1 MEEFQVMLGV
11 GLLLQL
17 QPGLPLAVA
26 VEGLGQL
33 KQEQGM
39 ELGQRQ
45 PVLGLVRGQLG
56 LELEQG

>member
-17 QPGLPLAVA
+17 QPGLPPAVA
-26 VEGLGQL
+26 VEGLEQL
-33 KQEQGM
+33 KQEQEM
-39 ELGQRQ
+39 ELEQRQ

>member
-11 GLLLQL
+11 GLLL

-33 KQEQGM
+33 KQEPVM

>member
-1 MEEFQVMLGV
+1 MMLGV

-45 PVLGLVRGQLG
+45 PVLGQVRGQLG

>member
-11 GLLLQL
+11 GLLLQR

-45 PVLGLVRGQLG
+45 PVPGLVRGQLG

>member
-1 MEEFQVMLGV
+1 MMLVV
-11 GLLLQL
+11 GLRLQL
-17 QPGLPLAVA
+17 HPGLPLAVA
-26 VEGLGQL
+26 VEGLEQL

>member
-1 MEEFQVMLGV
+1 MLGV

-17 QPGLPLAVA
+17 QPGLPPAVA
-26 VEGLGQL
+26 VEGLEQL
-33 KQEQGM
+33 KQEQEM
-39 ELGQRQ
+39 ELEQRQ